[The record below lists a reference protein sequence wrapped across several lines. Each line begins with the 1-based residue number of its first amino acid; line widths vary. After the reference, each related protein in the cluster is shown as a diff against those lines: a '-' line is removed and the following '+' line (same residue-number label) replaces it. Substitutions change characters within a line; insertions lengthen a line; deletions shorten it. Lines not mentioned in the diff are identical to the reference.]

1 MAGMEIF
8 FVILIIIGILVY
20 NKTIDF
26 KRFMIDNSQV
36 FDLLKEGVSPAHVV
50 KSCEKRLEDAG
61 FEKIAYEKDNQSL
74 EGDERI

>member
-36 FDLLKEGVSPAHVV
+36 FD
-50 KSCEKRLEDAG
+50 
-61 FEKIAYEKDNQSL
+61 F
-74 EGDERI
+74 

>member
-36 FDLLKEGVSPAHVV
+36 FDLLKEDNYEFLLYAKYGDRYFVS
-50 KSCEKRLEDAG
+50 KKN
-61 FEKIAYEKDNQSL
+61 Y
-74 EGDERI
+74 

>member
-26 KRFMIDNSQV
+26 KKFMIDKSQV
-36 FDLLKEGVSPAHVV
+36 FDLLKE
-50 KSCEKRLEDAG
+50 
-61 FEKIAYEKDNQSL
+61 DN
-74 EGDERI
+74 

>member
-36 FDLLKEGVSPAHVV
+36 FDLLKE
-50 KSCEKRLEDAG
+50 DN
-61 FEKIAYEKDNQSL
+61 YEFLLYAKY
-74 EGDERI
+74 GDRVLCFKKELLMLF